1 MVDHVVEG
9 SGGGRSWGVVFRRR
23 RHSGHLGGF
32 GLMESG
38 LDGYNDWE
46 GIDGDDG
53 WRGLEW
59 LMGEGMLV

>member
-32 GLMESG
+32 GLMGSG

-53 WRGLEW
+53 WRGL
-59 LMGEGMLV
+59 